1 MSTTLPASTARTADE
16 VRGGLREDARAVGV
30 VWRRELLRFSRN
42 RLRMVTSLMQPLLF
56 LFVLGTGLSRMVPSS
71 GDVDF
76 RTFMFPGVIAMT
88 VLFSALFSA
97 ITVVWDREFGFMR
110 EMLVAPVPR
119 RAIVVGKC
127 AGGATIAT
135 LQGAVMLAFAGL
147 VDVPYSASLMLVL
160 LGEMAIAA
168 AALTALGVLLASRI
182 GRVESFMALMQF
194 ILLPLFFL
202 SGAVFPTTRL
212 PGWLSTLTKLD
223 PLTYAVDPMRRAVF
237 AHVDAPAALQGT
249 LNPGVHWGD
258 WRLPVAVELGIV
270 ALLGVLML
278 LAAIAQFERTS

>member
-1 MSTTLPASTARTADE
+1 
-16 VRGGLREDARAVGV
+16 
-30 VWRRELLRFSRN
+30 
-42 RLRMVTSLMQPLLF
+42 
-56 LFVLGTGLSRMVPSS
+56 
-71 GDVDF
+71 
-76 RTFMFPGVIAMT
+76 
-88 VLFSALFSA
+88 
-97 ITVVWDREFGFMR
+97 
-110 EMLVAPVPR
+110 
-119 RAIVVGKC
+119 
-127 AGGATIAT
+127 
-135 LQGAVMLAFAGL
+135 
-147 VDVPYSASLMLVL
+147 
-160 LGEMAIAA
+160 
-168 AALTALGVLLASRI
+168 
-182 GRVESFMALMQF
+182 MALMQF

>member
-1 MSTTLPASTARTADE
+1 MSTMLRTRPARAAHE
-16 VRGGLREDARAVGV
+16 AGGGLREDARAVGV

-56 LFVLGTGLSRMVPSS
+56 LFVLGTGLSQMVPSS
-71 GDVDF
+71 EDVDF

-110 EMLVAPVPR
+110 EMLVAPVAR

-147 VDVPYSASLMLVL
+147 VDVPYSLSLMLIL

-182 GRVESFMALMQF
+182 ARVESFMALLQF

-202 SGAVFPTTRL
+202 SGAVFSTTRL
-212 PGWLSTLTKLD
+212 PGWLSALTKLD

-237 AHVDAPAALQGT
+237 AHVDAPASLERT
-249 LNPGVHWGD
+249 LNPGVHWGG
-258 WRLPVAVELGIV
+258 WKLPVAVELAIV
-270 ALLGVLML
+270 ALLGILML
-278 LAAIAQFERTS
+278 AAAIAQFERTS

>member
-1 MSTTLPASTARTADE
+1 VSTTLRTRPARAAHE
-16 VRGGLREDARAVGV
+16 AGGGLREDARAVGV

-56 LFVLGTGLSRMVPSS
+56 LFVLGTGLSQMVPSS
-71 GDVDF
+71 EDVDF

-110 EMLVAPVPR
+110 EMLVAPVAR

-147 VDVPYSASLMLVL
+147 VDVPYSLSLMLVL

-182 GRVESFMALMQF
+182 ARVESFMALLQF

-202 SGAVFPTTRL
+202 SGAVFSTTRL
-212 PGWLSTLTKLD
+212 PGWLSALTKLD

-237 AHVDAPAALQGT
+237 AHVDAPASLERT
-249 LNPGVHWGD
+249 LNPGVHWGG
-258 WRLPVAVELGIV
+258 WKLPVAVELAIV
-270 ALLGVLML
+270 ALLGILML
-278 LAAIAQFERTS
+278 AAAIAQFERTS